1 MKGVTAMS
9 KVEIERLSKRM
20 EHLEKEI
27 YEIYSLLENTKLDKH
42 VYTVAQTA
50 QILGITPQAVYAQIE
65 RGEIGAIKLGHIKIP
80 GYEIKRVLGYGVT
93 T

>member
-1 MKGVTAMS
+1 MS
-9 KVEIERLSKRM
+9 KVEIERLSKRI

-50 QILGITPQAVYAQIE
+50 QILGITPQAVYAMIY
-65 RGEIGAIKLGHIKIP
+65 RGELTTIKIGRLKIP
-80 GYEIKRVLGYGVT
+80 GSEIKRILGHEVT
-93 T
+93 A